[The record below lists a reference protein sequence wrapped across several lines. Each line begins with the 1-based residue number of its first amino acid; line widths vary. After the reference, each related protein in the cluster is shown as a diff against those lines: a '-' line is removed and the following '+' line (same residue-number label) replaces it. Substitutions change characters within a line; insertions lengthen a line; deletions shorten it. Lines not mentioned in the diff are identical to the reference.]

1 MDSMARQGYDRGVSW
16 GLRRVGAASG
26 IAYLVVSS
34 VGNGMATSGQPG
46 VLASGEEILAWYKA
60 NTGPAITIGIGL
72 EFLGFAAFM
81 CFLAY
86 LYGVLRDAEG
96 QGGWL
101 ATAAL
106 GGGLVSV
113 AVKLASYGSIWATMA
128 RRDVLSA
135 EAARTLND
143 LNSGAFF
150 TSWFTHGVF
159 LLAASAVVLQTGVLP
174 RVLGWSGL
182 VLGVGC
188 IAAVMAPTAGPA
200 VVPYL
205 LSGLWLVAVSV
216 VLLRRAIREPLPASQ
231 PAALVSP

>member
-1 MDSMARQGYDRGVSW
+1 MDSTAPQGHGRGASW
-16 GLRRVGAASG
+16 GLRRLGAASG
-26 IAYLVVSS
+26 VAYLVVSA

-60 NTGPAITIGIGL
+60 NTGPAITVGIGL
-72 EFLGFAAFM
+72 EFLGFAAFVF
-81 CFLAY
+81 FLAY

-106 GGGLVSV
+106 GGGLLAV
-113 AVKLASYGSIWATMA
+113 AVKLASYGSMWALIT

-135 EAARTLND
+135 EAARTLTD
-143 LNSGAFF
+143 LGSGAFF
-150 TSWFTHGVF
+150 ASWFTHGIF
-159 LLAASAVVLQTGVLP
+159 LLAASAVALQTGVLP
-174 RVLGWSGL
+174 RILGWLGL

-188 IAAVMAPTAGPA
+188 VVAIMAPTAGPA

-205 LSGLWLVAVSV
+205 LSGLWVVAVSV
-216 VLLRRAIREPLPASQ
+216 VLLRRAGREPLPATQ
-231 PAALVSP
+231 PALVRH

>member
-1 MDSMARQGYDRGVSW
+1 MDSTAPQGHERGASR
-16 GLRRVGAASG
+16 GLRRLGAASG
-26 IAYLVVSS
+26 LAYLVVSA

-46 VLASGEEILAWYKA
+46 VLASGEEILVWYKA
-60 NTGPAITIGIGL
+60 NTGPAITVGMGL
-72 EFLGFAAFM
+72 EWLGFAAFVF
-81 CFLAY
+81 FLAY

-106 GGGLVSV
+106 GGGLLTV
-113 AVKLASYGSIWATMA
+113 AVKLASYGSMWALMT

-143 LNSGAFF
+143 LSSGAFF
-150 TSWFTHGVF
+150 ASWFTHGIF
-159 LLAASAVVLQTGVLP
+159 LLAVSAVALRTGALP
-174 RVLGWSGL
+174 RILGWSGL

-188 IAAVMAPTAGPA
+188 VVAIMAPTAGPA

-205 LSGLWLVAVSV
+205 LAGLWLVAVSV
-216 VLLRRAIREPLPASQ
+216 VLLRRVGREPLPATQ
-231 PAALVSP
+231 PALVGR

>member
-1 MDSMARQGYDRGVSW
+1 MDSTAQQGREQGGSR
-16 GLRRVGAASG
+16 GLRRLGAASG
-26 IAYLVVSS
+26 VAYLVVSA
-34 VGNGMATSGQPG
+34 VGNGLATSGQPG
-46 VLASGEEILAWYKA
+46 VLASGEELLAWYKA
-60 NTGPAITIGIGL
+60 NTGPAVTVGIGL

-81 CFLAY
+81 FFLAY

-113 AVKLASYGSIWATMA
+113 AVKLASYGSIWAAMA

-135 EAARTLND
+135 EAARTLTD

-150 TSWFTHGVF
+150 ASWFTHGIF
-159 LLAASAVVLQTGVLP
+159 LVAVSAVVLQTGVLP
-174 RVLGWSGL
+174 RILGWSGL

-188 IAAVMAPTAGPA
+188 IAAIMAPTAGPA

-205 LSGLWLVAVSV
+205 LSGLWLLAVSV
-216 VLLRRAIREPLPASQ
+216 VLLRRATREPLPATQ
-231 PAALVSP
+231 PALAGP